1 MASKSTTSDRS
12 QIEEIKQRLNIEEIV
27 KEYVNLKPR
36 GKNLFGICP
45 FHSEDTPS
53 FSVNGEIGIYKC
65 FGCGESGDVIDFM
78 MKIEN
83 LEFREALEK
92 LAKRAGIEL
101 KSSPYSKKQSKK
113 YLRAKRAHK
122 LAAKYFN
129 YILRKHKL
137 GKKGRNYIRQRQ
149 LTKSAIEEFQ
159 VGYAP
164 GFNSSNS
171 LTATLKKEK
180 FKPQELVEFGL
191 AKSKN
196 GRVYDKFFDRLM
208 FPIIDTSGN
217 VIGFSGRVLDSDEK
231 RPKYLNTPETILFK
245 KRNNL
250 FGLYQAKGQAR
261 EKDFMILVEG
271 QTDVIS
277 SWQVGIKNIVA
288 PLGTGLTD
296 SQLKKIERFTRNIVL
311 SFDNDKAGFRARLR
325 TSELAYKLGLNVE
338 AIEIPKGKDADECI
352 KIDPKLWEDA
362 VRSKVPTITFFLEKM
377 AKKYDLTSL
386 ESKQKIIKYIIPL
399 LKAAKDQMIQ
409 DHHIKEISGKANI
422 SENVLRKSLKSPK
435 EKDLLRKELKK
446 ETQSQKNDLSQE
458 IYLLSLLLQN
468 KRYLEK
474 YKKKLKRFKFQN
486 KQIQNIFDEL
496 LSEKFENIEEMTK
509 NLPADQQM
517 LVEDALMR
525 PLWID
530 EPTEG
535 DVENDIKNTIMT
547 IYKKSL
553 QREIKDLKKEIRRLE
568 QLKKNEKANKLLSRM
583 NDLIAKLQEID
594 ED

>member
-1 MASKSTTSDRS
+1 
-12 QIEEIKQRLNIEEIV
+12 
-27 KEYVNLKPR
+27 
-36 GKNLFGICP
+36 
-45 FHSEDTPS
+45 
-53 FSVNGEIGIYKC
+53 
-65 FGCGESGDVIDFM
+65 
-78 MKIEN
+78 
-83 LEFREALEK
+83 
-92 LAKRAGIEL
+92 
-101 KSSPYSKKQSKK
+101 
-113 YLRAKRAHK
+113 
-122 LAAKYFN
+122 
-129 YILRKHKL
+129 
-137 GKKGRNYIRQRQ
+137 
-149 LTKSAIEEFQ
+149 
-159 VGYAP
+159 
-164 GFNSSNS
+164 
-171 LTATLKKEK
+171 
-180 FKPQELVEFGL
+180 
-191 AKSKN
+191 
-196 GRVYDKFFDRLM
+196 
-208 FPIIDTSGN
+208 
-217 VIGFSGRVLDSDEK
+217 
-231 RPKYLNTPETILFK
+231 
-245 KRNNL
+245 
-250 FGLYQAKGQAR
+250 LYQAKGQAR

-277 SWQVGIKNIVA
+277 SWQVDIKNIVA